1 MDEDSTSN
9 GAGRSA
15 GRSASSSASSSA
27 SEVSG
32 LNRLLDER
40 FHKAA
45 RERDEINNWIDGRGV
60 IPMAVVAAALV
71 LAAIYAAFGGHF

>member
-15 GRSASSSASSSA
+15 SRSASRSSG
-27 SEVSG
+27 EVSG